1 MSTCARFSSVSSC
14 VRSCLRRSLIYPWLR
29 NWELGLAVW
38 RDVVLLLE
46 AGPVAVVQALLALS
60 DSFSDTPGYYI
71 FSQLYI
77 QDYCTWLQAV
87 PAAHLTSLAAALAR
101 NLESVTKDSLGLE
114 LEELEEAARLTMLE
128 EEEGELDGIVMGMEK
143 VDVAKDETLDSDD
156 DSEESSDDSDSYRE
170 S

>member
-1 MSTCARFSSVSSC
+1 M
-14 VRSCLRRSLIYPWLR
+14 
-29 NWELGLAVW
+29 
-38 RDVVLLLE
+38 LLLE

-156 DSEESSDDSDSYRE
+156 DSEESSDDSDSDRE